1 MLNKISADS
10 QDGRTMARHQ
20 RISPQ
25 GVSQHVIQRGNNRS
39 PCFHDEKDFIAYTGW
54 LKKYSAKFGVDI
66 HAWVL
71 MTNHVHLL
79 CTPRLDNQGIS
90 KMMQSLGR
98 MYVRFFNYKYQ
109 RTGTLWE
116 GRFRSSL
123 VNSEAYLLR
132 LQQYIELNP
141 VRANMVQS
149 PHRYKWSSFAMNGLG
164 KSSSLYTA
172 HPVYL
177 SLGETKGSRLLA
189 YQSLFKQPLKA
200 DLLAEIR
207 SCSQRELVL
216 GDSAFI
222 SQVEALTNTKLKAA
236 KMGRP
241 FKNNGL

>member
-1 MLNKISADS
+1 
-10 QDGRTMARHQ
+10 
-20 RISPQ
+20 
-25 GVSQHVIQRGNNRS
+25 
-39 PCFHDEKDFIAYTGW
+39 
-54 LKKYSAKFGVDI
+54 
-66 HAWVL
+66 
-71 MTNHVHLL
+71 
-79 CTPRLDNQGIS
+79 
-90 KMMQSLGR
+90 
-98 MYVRFFNYKYQ
+98 
-109 RTGTLWE
+109 
-116 GRFRSSL
+116 
-123 VNSEAYLLR
+123 
-132 LQQYIELNP
+132 
-141 VRANMVQS
+141 
-149 PHRYKWSSFAMNGLG
+149 MNGLG

>member
-1 MLNKISADS
+1 
-10 QDGRTMARHQ
+10 MARHQ
-20 RISPQ
+20 RIAPQ

-39 PCFHDEKDFIAYTGW
+39 PCFYDEKDFIAYTGW
-54 LKKYSAKFGVDI
+54 LKQYSSKFEVDI

-98 MYVRFFNYKYQ
+98 VYVRFFNHKYQ

-149 PHRYKWSSFAMNGLG
+149 PARYKWSSFAMNGLG
-164 KSSSLYTA
+164 QNSSLYTA

-177 SLGETKGSRLLA
+177 SLGKTKDSRLLA

-200 DLLAEIR
+200 ELLQEIR
-207 SCSQRELVL
+207 NCSQRELVL
-216 GDSAFI
+216 GDSDFI
-222 SQVEALTNTKLKAA
+222 RRIEASTNTKLKAA
-236 KMGRP
+236 KKGRP